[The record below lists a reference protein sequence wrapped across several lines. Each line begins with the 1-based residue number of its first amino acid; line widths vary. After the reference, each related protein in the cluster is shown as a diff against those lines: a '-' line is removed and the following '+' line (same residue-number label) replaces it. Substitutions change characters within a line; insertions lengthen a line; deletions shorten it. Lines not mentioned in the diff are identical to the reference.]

1 MSDIG
6 KGDAERG
13 MHPSLRLV
21 SERLRQV
28 RDRATRLF
36 EHDLDFR
43 DLCEEYEACV
53 ATMTRLQYAGP
64 SSEGMRKEYAAL
76 VLRLDRELLRY
87 MEEHADRKES

>member
-6 KGDAERG
+6 NEDGART

-53 ATMTRLQYAGP
+53 TTMTRLQYDGP